1 MISFSGRQ
9 TRRGRGALS
18 GMDVDAAGEL
28 SAAQAAE
35 AAQRLNR
42 LLAEFRL
49 YGGFG
54 GGPDGMRLWGEVQRT
69 VREIDR
75 LRDSPQP

>member
-9 TRRGRGALS
+9 TRRGVGALS
-18 GMDVDAAGEL
+18 GMDVDAAGEP
-28 SAAQAAE
+28 SAAQAAQ

-54 GGPDGMRLWGEVQRT
+54 GPDGMRLWAEVQRT